1 MSVLEY
7 VKNSV
12 IKGDDEQVVKDVN
25 MAIDM
30 KEDPISIINK
40 GLIEGMNVV
49 GSRFKAEEMFVP
61 EVLMSAQAMAAGVEV
76 VQPLIKEG
84 DITNKGTIVLG
95 TVKGDLHDIG
105 KKLVAIMFDSNGYN
119 VVDIGFDVPAEKF
132 VEAVKE
138 NNAQIVGLSA
148 LLTTTMPEMKT
159 VIDTLKEAGLRE
171 KVKVIIGGAPVTEE
185 FSDEIG
191 ADGYSPDA
199 GSATQ
204 LADRLLA

>member
-30 KEDPISIINK
+30 KEDPISIINN
-40 GLIEGMNVV
+40 GLIAGMNVV

-138 NNAQIVGLSA
+138 HNAQIVGLSA

-159 VIDTLKEAGLRE
+159 VIDTLKGAGLRD

-185 FSDEIG
+185 FSEEIG

>member
-30 KEDPISIINK
+30 KEDPISIINN
-40 GLIEGMNVV
+40 GLIAGMNVV

-61 EVLMSAQAMAAGVEV
+61 EVLMSAQAMAAGVEG

-138 NNAQIVGLSA
+138 HNAQIVGLSA

-159 VIDTLKEAGLRE
+159 VIDTLKGAGLRD

-185 FSDEIG
+185 FSEEIG